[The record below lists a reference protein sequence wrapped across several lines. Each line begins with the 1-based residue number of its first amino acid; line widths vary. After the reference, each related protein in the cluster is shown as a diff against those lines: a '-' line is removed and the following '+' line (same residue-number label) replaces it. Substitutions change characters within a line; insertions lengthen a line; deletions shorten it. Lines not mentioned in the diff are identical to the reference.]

1 MSYTHAA
8 AALIGAAI
16 AATGAW
22 QVQGWRLGGQIAGL
36 KAAQAEAVAESERV
50 ARDREKELHASN
62 RRIDHAYQTEKARRA
77 ADAAASDDALRLYQQ
92 ALASASSATAD
103 PAAASG
109 TDDPHPRIAGECAA
123 ALIRLDQY
131 AAGVAS
137 QARALQ
143 GYAGQVCVSALD

>member
-36 KAAQAEAVAESERV
+36 KAAQAEAVAESERF
-50 ARDREKELHASN
+50 ARAREQELHASN
-62 RRIDHAYQTEKARRA
+62 RKIDHAYQAEKARRA
-77 ADAAASDDALRLYQQ
+77 ADAAASADALRLYQQ
-92 ALASASSATAD
+92 ALASAGDPATD
-103 PAAASG
+103 PAAAG
-109 TDDPHPRIAGECAA
+109 GADDTHPRIAGECAA
-123 ALIRLDQY
+123 ALVRLDDY
-131 AAGVAS
+131 ARSVAS

-143 GYAGQVCVSALD
+143 GYAGQVCVSP